1 MDANFRTKYIYCICR
16 NNKERSITCGTTIPE
31 QHPLI
36 EEGMPLLGS
45 LLFRLFEGKENGTL
59 VIIADLDETTADE
72 FQ

>member
-1 MDANFRTKYIYCICR
+1 
-16 NNKERSITCGTTIPE
+16 
-31 QHPLI
+31 LI